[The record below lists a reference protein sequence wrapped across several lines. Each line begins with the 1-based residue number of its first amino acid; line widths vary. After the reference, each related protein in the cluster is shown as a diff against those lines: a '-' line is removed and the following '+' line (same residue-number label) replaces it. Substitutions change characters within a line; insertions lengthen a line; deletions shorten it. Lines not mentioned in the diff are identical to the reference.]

1 MTLIE
6 EAAAA
11 IDPQAKTVSTESGQR
26 LDYDFLVV
34 APGLVL
40 DHAAIEGFSLD
51 MVGQNGIGNWRGSSM
66 RRHLLASD
74 YVAACHA
81 LLRYRYAAG
90 FDCATPGNRRCPGV
104 WSRQLERHRKCMAA
118 QS

>member
-51 MVGQNGIGNWRGSSM
+51 MVGQNGIGITSPQ
-66 RRHLLASD
+66 
-74 YVAACHA
+74 
-81 LLRYRYAAG
+81 
-90 FDCATPGNRRCPGV
+90 TT
-104 WSRQLERHRKCMAA
+104 A
-118 QS
+118 QPVPLPPP